1 MEIFQMEELEFPD
14 VLFCIYVNA
23 EGGKNIR
30 AKVIEIPCKR
40 LNKVVKTAS
49 GKSIKLADIMRPFSI
64 LDKRLVME
72 HIYCLD
78 EKEVQP
84 AIVLLVERAMKKA
97 DELLA
102 HAKAVRD
109 AAYAQVIVNYEQ
121 TDK

>member
-1 MEIFQMEELEFPD
+1 MEELEFPD
-14 VLFCIYVNA
+14 TLYRISVNA
-23 EGGKNIR
+23 EGGENIR

-40 LNKVVKTAS
+40 INKVIKTAS
-49 GKSIKLADIMRPFSI
+49 GKSIKVTDIMQPLSI
-64 LDKRLVME
+64 VDKRLVME

-109 AAYAQVIVNYEQ
+109 AAYAQVIVSYSQ
-121 TDK
+121 TEK